1 MTSVAVSRKFCFRN
15 SGEGYDKTEHVGKL
29 RGGRGA
35 EWKEDYGGGD
45 ELRAAGPVTL
55 TSLPYLSWV

>member
-35 EWKEDYGGGD
+35 QWKEDYGGGTNC
-45 ELRAAGPVTL
+45 A
-55 TSLPYLSWV
+55 LPGQ